1 MKSTFDLVG
10 GAGLQVY
17 VILFDGVSG
26 LRTEYNAHICC
37 VWSAQCNC

>member
-10 GAGLQVY
+10 GAGLHVY

-26 LRTEYNAHICC
+26 LRTEYNVHICC
-37 VWSAQCNC
+37 VWSANM